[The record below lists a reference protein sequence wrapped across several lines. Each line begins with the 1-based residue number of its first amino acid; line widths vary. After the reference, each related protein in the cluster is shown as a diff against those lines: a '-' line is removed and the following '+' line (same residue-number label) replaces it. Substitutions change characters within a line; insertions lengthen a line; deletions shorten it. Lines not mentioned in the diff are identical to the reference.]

1 MDWQSILLYDKT
13 EMNTDLYNCL
23 ERTVDMFKLLCTDMD
38 GTLINGGG
46 ITERTLKAIEKA
58 HEAGVRIALSTGRIY
73 ANGDYFAG
81 LINAKAPVIAC
92 NGAYIREKN
101 KGRIL
106 HKSAIGTE
114 NCMKIIQVLKDF
126 DAYPHF
132 YTSDSI
138 FTKKII
144 HSSAA
149 YERNNALLPKS
160 NRVSINVV
168 EDWEQSLIDNG
179 NDIVKFML
187 VDYEPEK
194 IKAMREALSSI
205 DTLEIASSGNHNVEM
220 MNKGVSK
227 GNAVGILASY
237 FGIDRSEIICV
248 GDHENDISMIEYAG
262 LGVAMGNAEDFVKRI
277 AKYVTDTNKEDGV
290 AKVIEKFIL
299 AS

>member
-1 MDWQSILLYDKT
+1 
-13 EMNTDLYNCL
+13 
-23 ERTVDMFKLLCTDMD
+23 MFKLLCTDMD

-46 ITERTLKAIEKA
+46 ISDRTLKAIEKA
-58 HEAGVRIALSTGRIY
+58 HDVGVKIALSTGRIY

-81 LINAKAPVIAC
+81 LIKAKAPVIAC
-92 NGAYIREKN
+92 NGAYIREKD

-114 NCMKIIQVLKDF
+114 NCMKIISVLKDF
-126 DAYPHF
+126 EAYPHF
-132 YTSDSI
+132 YTCDSI

-149 YERNNALLPKS
+149 YEKGNAILPK
-160 NRVSINVV
+160 NNQVTINIVK
-168 EDWEQSLIDNG
+168 DWEKTLIDNG
-179 NDIVKFML
+179 DEIIKFML
-187 VDYEPEK
+187 VDFEVEK

-205 DTLEIASSGNHNVEM
+205 DTLELASSSNHNVEM

-237 FGIDRSEIICV
+237 LGINRSEIICI
-248 GDHENDISMIEYAG
+248 GDHENDLSMIKYAG
-262 LGVAMGNAEDFVKRI
+262 LGVAMGNAEDYVKQV